1 MYTLCVYINYTCMS
15 AEQGC
20 TFLCVFG
27 LPHAKHEDDST
38 RALKTAREIFNSL
51 NHLELKYKTCPF
63 TCTWI
68 KLQLQ
73 PIMVSY
79 VLSQA
84 IFHWGDNWSGIL
96 WCSRPPSKA

>member
-1 MYTLCVYINYTCMS
+1 MFDKVRDVSLSVYINYMS

-27 LPHAKHEDDST
+27 LPHAKHEDDSA
-38 RALKTAREIFNSL
+38 RALKTSRQIFNSL
-51 NHLELKYKTCPF
+51 NHLELKYKICLLTAAAGYV
-63 TCTWI
+63 I
-68 KLQLQ
+68 L
-73 PIMVSY
+73 Y

-84 IFHWGDNWSGIL
+84 ILHWGDNWSGIL